1 MSDWDT
7 VTKIGSK
14 VSGGGS
20 QRETVVRG
28 KGALNQAQRSGAIVG
43 TEKKYATGNAVSPL
57 PLHHHCPN
65 LQSPQDTPICPAA
78 MTDRR
83 LSLLPPKQ
91 AKQAGTE
98 GQRLTKVDRSDDIVA
113 PQKIPSEVGAN
124 IRSRRSKEGPY
135 KMTQA
140 QLAQKVNAQAND
152 IKLLESGDGIK
163 NQGLLNRVCRV
174 LKISSKTGLP
184 LDDK

>member
-1 MSDWDT
+1 MSDDWDT

-14 VSGGGS
+14 VTGAS

-28 KGALNQAQRSGAIVG
+28 KGALNAAQRTGAIIG
-43 TEKKYATGNAVSPL
+43 TEKKFATGNTV
-57 PLHHHCPN
+57 N
-65 LQSPQDTPICPAA
+65 
-78 MTDRR
+78 
-83 LSLLPPKQ
+83 K
-91 AKQAGTE
+91 AGSE

-113 PQKIPSEVGAN
+113 PQKVPAEIGQN
-124 IRSRRSKEGPY
+124 IRNRRSKEGPY

-152 IKLLESGDGIK
+152 IKLLESGDAIK
-163 NQGLLNRVCRV
+163 NQGLLNRVARV
-174 LKISSKTGLP
+174 LKISPKTGLP